1 MQKSIQ
7 KDNQV
12 DLDTPKL
19 QQVSQELNFQ
29 KNVEVYDQN
38 LLQCIENIQKKYKTT
53 QNLENLQKNEDFKQK
68 DWSQQVQHIILTK
81 LVPTYLSDVSQQVV
95 YSFDNEIELKTQFL
109 QEQVSSQQLKLGEKQ
124 REIDR
129 LILDLNF
136 IRKKEQERETLYEQK
151 WNEIQNK
158 FTKREQEF
166 SQICQ
171 EKTKYWIERIN
182 EITTLFLEVKNFV
195 MAIKNYIPREV
206 YMGELFRFQKLFSI
220 EELMEKSIYSQNHQ
234 VIWEL
239 YHDLETKMR
248 SFQTEKDI
256 LQQNLIQI
264 KQQCELLEKKLQR
277 QNMEI
282 LEYQQKILYLEEDNS
297 FYVQEIEEVKKESE
311 QLSQRVEKNCQDI
324 IIKKNQQ
331 MEQFHQKYL
340 SVISNIDQIVTN
352 QDQKIIN
359 LESFLANLNKEQLAL
374 KRENQELIKELQH
387 VNEQKSRQAKIYE
400 DSLEYMKSQK
410 KNIISQYENQVKS
423 EKIAYEENI
432 KALKEQINEKANKYQ
447 SLYSS
452 LLSKIQQQE
461 QAFNEK
467 ESHLSYKQIQETT
480 SLDMLKL
487 ISSQEEKI
495 EHLTQQNNFYK
506 QENNLLKQKIDNQ
519 EQEINLLEQNIQ
531 TSQQKY
537 QKWFQE
543 NEENQIKIKGLVLK
557 TEQQRKI
564 IDEKESQISE
574 FIDKQ
579 KKFDKEFFQLKMN
592 FEFEAK
598 SIKQQSQ
605 REVDKMRREFDDK
618 LDQQVLKFKQEFQK
632 QNLNSL
638 PPNNTK
644 VQVRNGN
651 QIQDKP
657 DVAQD
662 YGQNQDIQLIVARA
676 VKQRECE
683 LYEEHH
689 QNEAQLKQFYE
700 NAFKQLYE
708 ELDKQQK
715 ASEQQQKQHYEN
727 LLQDSKKHHS
737 KLQESLISDN
747 SNSYNIILKE
757 ELQRSSMFE
766 GQYLLEKQLNLELTI
781 DLKKQTLQVDQLSKK
796 IKDFEE
802 ENLKLKHQVEEF
814 NLQDIKQKK
823 VADQKLSEIEYLY
836 KVEKEKYLSTLRR
849 EKDLSKQ
856 LQILQIEYQ
865 EQLNMQNNLQG
876 SELKEIKEVIKN
888 QYEDQLNKICIE
900 QSVFVNKVQEEF
912 QNFKELSNKR
922 YNTLKLKYE
931 DLLLITQT
939 QQYFP
944 VNEQLNEKQFD
955 GSPVQKTHKNTH
967 DHNLFK
973 NQAIY
978 NGLKEKNITSR
989 AYTSLSQRRDE
1000 NVYKFQDFNKFSQ
1013 SIDFN
1018 QSQYKDSKTLN
1029 QTHSDLQSFN
1039 KSQANYF
1046 NQTSQQSDA
1055 ASRAKQNLNEENNFE
1070 GTFYLKKY
1078 PFTKVN
1084 SYLKNVASI
1093 DSKRDLNKTFSLLRT
1108 SESRVSKERGQ
1119 VNKNYSFTPNKLNQS
1134 LDLDQLDDY
1143 QKKYDNNKKIYMKRK
1158 CNIFASDSKQIE
1170 QSDFV
1175 QPSLEIVSINLNL
1188 NQNQPCPSKT
1198 GYGQTFTEQIN
1209 IKHNQ
1214 LYSTLKHFKN
1224 NTIKVERQQIKLSHL
1239 PVGNNN

>member
-7 KDNQV
+7 KENQV
-12 DLDTPKL
+12 DLDISKL
-19 QQVSQELNFQ
+19 QQVNQDFTFQ
-29 KNVEVYDQN
+29 KNVEVQDEN
-38 LLQCIENIQKKYKTT
+38 LSQCIENIQKKYKTS
-53 QNLENLQKNEDFKQK
+53 QNLETLQKNEDFKQK
-68 DWSQQVQHIILTK
+68 DWSQQVQHILLTK

-109 QEQVSSQQLKLGEKQ
+109 SEQISSYQLELGEKQ

-129 LILDLNF
+129 LILDINF
-136 IRKKEQERETLYEQK
+136 LRKKDQEREIIYEQK
-151 WNEIQNK
+151 WNEILNQI
-158 FTKREQEF
+158 TKREQEF
-166 SQICQ
+166 NQICE

-195 MAIKNYIPREV
+195 MAIKNFLPREV
-206 YMGELFRFQKLFSI
+206 YMGELFRFKRLFSI
-220 EELMEKSIYSQNHQ
+220 EELMEKSIYSQNHL

-239 YHDLETKMR
+239 YHDQETRMR
-248 SFQTEKDI
+248 SFQTEKEI
-256 LQQNLIQI
+256 LQQNLSQN
-264 KQQCELLEKKLQR
+264 KQQYELIEKKLQI

-282 LEYQQKILYLEEDNS
+282 LEYQQKILYLEEDNA

-311 QLSQRVEKNCQDI
+311 QISQRIEKNCQEI
-324 IIKKNQQ
+324 IIKKNQLI
-331 MEQFHQKYL
+331 EQFNQKYL
-340 SVISNIDQIVTN
+340 SVISNIDQIITK

-359 LESFLANLNKEQLAL
+359 LESFLANINKEQIAL
-374 KRENQELIKELQH
+374 KRENQDLIKEIQH
-387 VNEQKSRQAKIYE
+387 TNEQKSRQAKIYE

-410 KNIISQYENQVKS
+410 KNIISQHENQSKS
-423 EKIAYEENI
+423 EKLAYEENI
-432 KALKEQINEKANKYQ
+432 KALKEQLNDKANKYQ
-447 SLYSS
+447 SLYQS

-461 QAFNEK
+461 QAFTEK
-467 ESHLSYKQIQETT
+467 ESQLSYKQIQETT
-480 SLDMLKL
+480 SLEMLIL

-495 EHLTQQNNFYK
+495 EYLTEQNNFYK
-506 QENNLLKQKIDNQ
+506 QENNLLKQKIGSQDKAINQ
-519 EQEINLLEQNIQ
+519 LEQNIQ
-531 TSQQKY
+531 ASQQKY

-543 NEENQIKIKGLVLK
+543 NEENQIKIKSLVLK

-605 REVDKMRREFDDK
+605 REVDKMRRELDDQ
-618 LDQQVLKFKQEFQK
+618 LDQQVQKFKQEIQK
-632 QNLNSL
+632 QSLNNL
-638 PPNNTK
+638 PPINSK
-644 VQVRNGN
+644 EQIKSGSHKSN
-651 QIQDKP
+651 QSD
-657 DVAQD
+657 ATQD
-662 YGQNQDIQLIVARA
+662 YEQNQDVQLIVAKA
-676 VKQRECE
+676 VKQREGQ

-700 NAFKQLYE
+700 SAFKQLYE

-781 DLKKQTLQVDQLSKK
+781 DLKKSTLQVDQLSQK
-796 IKDFEE
+796 IKELEE
-802 ENLKLKHQVEEF
+802 EILKLKHQVEEY
-814 NLQDIKQKK
+814 NLQDVKQKK
-823 VADQKLSEIEYLY
+823 AAEQKLAEIDYLY

-856 LQILQIEYQ
+856 LQTLQIEYQ
-865 EQLNMQNNLQG
+865 EQLNMQNNLQS
-876 SELKEIKEVIKN
+876 SELKEIKQVIKN
-888 QYEDQLNKICIE
+888 QYEDQMNKICIE
-900 QSVFVNKVQEEF
+900 QTVFVNKIQEEF
-912 QNFKELSNKR
+912 LNFKDLSNKR

-944 VNEQLNEKQFD
+944 VKESLQEKQQD
-955 GSPVQKTHKNTH
+955 GSPVFKTHKNTH
-967 DHNLFK
+967 DHNPFK
-973 NQAIY
+973 NQAIF

-989 AYTSLSQRRDE
+989 AYTSLSQKRDE
-1000 NVYKFQDFNKFSQ
+1000 NTFKFQDFNKFSQ

-1018 QSQYKDSKTLN
+1018 QSQYKDSKILN
-1029 QTHSDLQSFN
+1029 QTHSDLQSLN

-1046 NQTSQQSDA
+1046 NQQSQQSDMP
-1055 ASRAKQNLNEENNFE
+1055 RFKQTLNDYNNFE
-1070 GTFYLKKY
+1070 GTVYLRKY

-1084 SYLKNVASI
+1084 SYFKNVASI

-1108 SESRVSKERGQ
+1108 SESRVSKEREQ

-1143 QKKYDNNKKIYMKRK
+1143 QKKFDNNKKVYMNRK
-1158 CNIFASDSKQIE
+1158 CNIFASDRKQIE
-1170 QSDFV
+1170 QNDII

-1188 NQNQPCPSKT
+1188 NQHQACPNKT
-1198 GYGQTFTEQIN
+1198 GQGQTFTEQIN

-1224 NTIKVERQQIKLSHL
+1224 NTTKVERQQIKLSNL
-1239 PVGNNN
+1239 PVGSNN

>member
-7 KDNQV
+7 KINQV
-12 DLDTPKL
+12 DLDTAKL
-19 QQVSQELNFQ
+19 QQASQELTFQ
-29 KNVEVYDQN
+29 KNFDVYDES
-38 LLQCIENIQKKYKTT
+38 LLQSIENIQKKYKSS
-53 QNLENLQKNEDFKQK
+53 QNLENLQKNEDFKSK
-68 DWSQQVQHIILTK
+68 DWSEQVQHILLTK
-81 LVPTYLSDVSQQVV
+81 LVPTYLSDVSQQIV
-95 YSFDNEIELKTQFL
+95 YSFNNELELKTQFL
-109 QEQVSSQQLKLGEKQ
+109 QEQVSSHQLKLGEKQ

-129 LILDLNF
+129 LSLDINF
-136 IRKKEQERETLYEQK
+136 LSKKEQEREVLYEQK
-151 WNEIQNK
+151 WNDILNQII
-158 FTKREQEF
+158 KREQEF

-206 YMGELFRFQKLFSI
+206 YMGELFRFKKLFSI

-239 YHDLETKMR
+239 YHDLETQMR
-248 SFQTEKDI
+248 SFQTEKEI
-256 LQQNLIQI
+256 LQLNLNQY

-282 LEYQQKILYLEEDNS
+282 LEYQQKILYLEEDNA
-297 FYVQEIEEVKKESE
+297 FYIQEIEEVKRESE
-311 QLSQRVEKNCQDI
+311 QVSQKIEKNCQEI

-331 MEQFHQKYL
+331 IEQFHQRYL
-340 SVISNIDQIVTN
+340 SVISNIDQIITS
-352 QDQKIIN
+352 QDQKVIN
-359 LESFLANLNKEQLAL
+359 LESFLANLNKEQIAL

-387 VNEQKSRQAKIYE
+387 TNEQKSRQAKIYE
-400 DSLEYMKSQK
+400 DSLEYMKQQK
-410 KNIISQYENQVKS
+410 KNLIYQHENQIKS
-423 EKIAYEENI
+423 EKLAYEENI
-432 KALKEQINEKANKYQ
+432 KAIKEQLNDKANKYQ

-461 QAFNEK
+461 QAFTEK
-467 ESHLSYKQIQETT
+467 ESYLSYQQIQETT
-480 SLDMLKL
+480 SLDMLKQ

-495 EHLTQQNNFYK
+495 EQLTEQNNFYK
-506 QENNLLKQKIDNQ
+506 QENNLLKQKIENYDK
-519 EQEINLLEQNIQ
+519 EISQLEKNIYN
-531 TSQQKY
+531 SQQKY

-543 NEENQIKIKGLVLK
+543 NEENQIKIKGLTLK
-557 TEQQRKI
+557 IEQQRKI

-579 KKFDKEFFQLKMN
+579 KKFDKEFFQQKMN

-605 REVDKMRREFDDK
+605 REVDKMRRELDDK
-618 LDQQVLKFKQEFQK
+618 LDQQIQKFKQEFQK
-632 QNLNSL
+632 QNLNELTAKNSREQIK
-638 PPNNTK
+638 NNNNKSNQSQT
-644 VQVRNGN
+644 QFDYEQNYDVR
-651 QIQDKP
+651 
-657 DVAQD
+657 
-662 YGQNQDIQLIVARA
+662 LIVAKA
-676 VKQRECE
+676 VKQRESE

-689 QNEAQLKQFYE
+689 QNVAQLKQFYE
-700 NAFKQLYE
+700 NSFKQLYE

-747 SNSYNIILKE
+747 SNSYDIILKE
-757 ELQRSSMFE
+757 ELQKSSMLE
-766 GQYLLEKQLNLELTI
+766 GQCLLQKQLNLELTI
-781 DLKKQTLQVDQLSKK
+781 DLKKQTFQVDQLSKK
-796 IKDFEE
+796 IKELEE
-802 ENLKLKHQVEEF
+802 ESLKLKHQVEEQ
-814 NLQDIKQKK
+814 NLQGIKQKK
-823 VADQKLSEIEYLY
+823 TADQKLAEIDYLY

-865 EQLNMQNNLQG
+865 EQLNVQNNLQS
-876 SELKEIKEVIKN
+876 SELKEIKQVIKN

-900 QSVFVNKVQEEF
+900 QSVFVNKIQEEF
-912 QNFKELSNKR
+912 SNFKDLSNKR

-944 VNEQLNEKQFD
+944 VKEPSQEKQLD
-955 GSPVQKTHKNTH
+955 GSPVFKTNKNTH

-978 NGLKEKNITSR
+978 NGLKKKNITSR
-989 AYTSLSQRRDE
+989 AYTSLSQKRDE

-1018 QSQYKDSKTLN
+1018 QSQYKDSKILN

-1046 NQTSQQSDA
+1046 NQQPLQNDI
-1055 ASRAKQNLNEENNFE
+1055 SRVKQTINDDNNFE

-1084 SYLKNVASI
+1084 SYLKNAATI
-1093 DSKRDLNKTFSLLRT
+1093 DTKRDLNKTFSLLRT
-1108 SESRVSKERGQ
+1108 SESRISKERGQ
-1119 VNKNYSFTPNKLNQS
+1119 ANKNYSFTPNKLNQS

-1143 QKKYDNNKKIYMKRK
+1143 QKKVDNNKKVYMNRK
-1158 CNIFASDSKQIE
+1158 YNIFASDSKQIE
-1170 QSDFV
+1170 QSDIM
-1175 QPSLEIVSINLNL
+1175 QPSLEIVSINLN
-1188 NQNQPCPSKT
+1188 QPQPCPNKT

-1209 IKHNQ
+1209 FKHNQ

-1224 NTIKVERQQIKLSHL
+1224 NTVKIERQQIKLSNL
-1239 PVGNNN
+1239 PLGSNN